1 LGSRLIVGKGVR
13 KRGAPT
19 AGRPARH
26 LREQREDVYLA
37 LEGKGT
43 EPDYFSKI
51 AELVGA
57 DGRYALHIVPNSNGF
72 ATAETVVRE
81 VIRYRGETPSGES
94 PALAWAICDR
104 DDKPRHDASDI
115 PRAAAL
121 AEKEGVSFVLCNPCF
136 EVWLYLHFMDRAS
149 AFGDQRKAIE
159 GLRRVHPAFADY
171 GKREG
176 DRKRLNDQ
184 RIAAL
189 FEAGNLQRAGARA
202 RRLQERCEREDC
214 DHAVKPGRSCKIE
227 HRDPS
232 SPLHELFTLLGLVRI
247 VAGEARD

>member
-1 LGSRLIVGKGVR
+1 M
-13 KRGAPT
+13 
-19 AGRPARH
+19 
-26 LREQREDVYLA
+26 REQREDIYLA
-37 LEGKGT
+37 LEGRGT

-51 AELVGA
+51 AQLVGA

-72 ATAETVVRE
+72 GTAETVVRE
-81 VIRYRGETPSGES
+81 VIKYRGETPPGES

-104 DDKPRHDASDI
+104 DDKPKRDASDI

-136 EVWLYLHFMDRAS
+136 EVWLYLHFRDRTS
-149 AFGDQRKAIE
+149 AFGEQRQAIE
-159 GLRRVHPAFADY
+159 GLRRAHPAFADY

-176 DRKRLNDQ
+176 GRKRLNEQ

-214 DHAVKPGRSCKIE
+214 DHAAKPGQTCKVE

-232 SPLHELFTLLGLVRI
+232 SPLHELFALLELDVLA
-247 VAGEARD
+247 VDEA